1 MENTNLETKESVV
14 EVSEEELKKKFRN
27 IVISW
32 VQLDDKIKAINSEL
46 KNMKDEKKQYE
57 DFILSF
63 MEKYNE
69 NMITLSNGIL
79 KKNVSQTKQS
89 INEEMINEAI
99 EEFTKDVEQ
108 AYKITQKIIEKRQ
121 VNEKVTLKRQIN
133 KTKQNVKK
141 TN

>member
-1 MENTNLETKESVV
+1 MENKDS
-14 EVSEEELKKKFRN
+14 SDEELKKKFKN
-27 IVISW
+27 IVIAW
-32 VQLDDKIKAINSEL
+32 VQLDDKIKTINSEL

-57 DFILSF
+57 DFILNF

-99 EEFTKDVEQ
+99 EEFTKDAEQ
-108 AYKITQKIIEKRQ
+108 AYTITQKIIQKRQ
-121 VNEKVTLKRQIN
+121 VNEKISLKRQVI
-133 KTKQNVKK
+133 KK
-141 TN
+141 KN

>member
-1 MENTNLETKESVV
+1 MENTNLETKES

-89 INEEMINEAI
+89 INEEMINEVI

-108 AYKITQKIIEKRQ
+108 AYTITQKIIQKRQ
-121 VNEKVTLKRQIN
+121 INEKVSLKRQIN
-133 KTKQNVKK
+133 KKKQN
-141 TN
+141 

>member
-1 MENTNLETKESVV
+1 MENTNLETKESEV

-27 IVISW
+27 IVIAW

-89 INEEMINEAI
+89 INEEMINEVI

-108 AYKITQKIIEKRQ
+108 AYTITQKIIQKRQ

-133 KTKQNVKK
+133 KKKQNDNNK
-141 TN
+141 N

>member
-1 MENTNLETKESVV
+1 MENKDSS
-14 EVSEEELKKKFRN
+14 SEEDLKKKFKN
-27 IVISW
+27 IVIAW
-32 VQLDDKIKAINSEL
+32 VQLDDKIKTINSEL

-57 DFILSF
+57 DFILDF

-99 EEFTKDVEQ
+99 EEFTKDAEQ
-108 AYKITQKIIEKRQ
+108 AYTITQKIIQKRQ
-121 VNEKVTLKRQIN
+121 VNEKISLKRQVI
-133 KTKQNVKK
+133 KK
-141 TN
+141 KNN

>member
-1 MENTNLETKESVV
+1 MENKDS
-14 EVSEEELKKKFRN
+14 SEEELKKKFKN
-27 IVISW
+27 IVIAW
-32 VQLDDKIKAINSEL
+32 VQLDDKIKTINSEL

-57 DFILSF
+57 DFILDF

-99 EEFTKDVEQ
+99 EEFTKDAEQ
-108 AYKITQKIIEKRQ
+108 AYTITQKIIQKRQ
-121 VNEKVTLKRQIN
+121 VNEKVTLKRQVI
-133 KTKQNVKK
+133 KK
-141 TN
+141 KN

>member
-1 MENTNLETKESVV
+1 MENKDSS
-14 EVSEEELKKKFRN
+14 SEEDLKKKFKN
-27 IVISW
+27 IVIAW
-32 VQLDDKIKAINSEL
+32 VQLDDKIKTINSEL

-57 DFILSF
+57 DFILDF

-99 EEFTKDVEQ
+99 EEFMPNFKG
-108 AYKITQKIIEKRQ
+108 
-121 VNEKVTLKRQIN
+121 L
-133 KTKQNVKK
+133 
-141 TN
+141 

>member
-1 MENTNLETKESVV
+1 MENTNLETKESEV

-27 IVISW
+27 IVIAW

-57 DFILSF
+57 DFILNF

-89 INEEMINEAI
+89 INEEMINEVI

-108 AYKITQKIIEKRQ
+108 AYTITQKIIQKRQ

-133 KTKQNVKK
+133 KKKQN
-141 TN
+141 

>member
-1 MENTNLETKESVV
+1 MENKDSS
-14 EVSEEELKKKFRN
+14 SEEELKKKFKN
-27 IVISW
+27 IVIAW
-32 VQLDDKIKAINSEL
+32 VQLDDKIKTINSEL

-57 DFILSF
+57 DFILDF

-99 EEFTKDVEQ
+99 EEFTKDAEQ
-108 AYKITQKIIEKRQ
+108 AYTITQKIIQKRQ
-121 VNEKVTLKRQIN
+121 VNEKISLKRQVIKKKIN
-133 KTKQNVKK
+133 
-141 TN
+141 

>member
-1 MENTNLETKESVV
+1 MENNDS
-14 EVSEEELKKKFRN
+14 SEEELKKKFKN
-27 IVISW
+27 IVIAW
-32 VQLDDKIKAINSEL
+32 VQLDDKIKTINSEL

-57 DFILSF
+57 DFILNF

-79 KKNVSQTKQS
+79 KKNVTQTKQS

-108 AYKITQKIIEKRQ
+108 AYTITQKIIEKRQ
-121 VNEKVTLKRQIN
+121 INEKVSLKRQVI
-133 KTKQNVKK
+133 KK
-141 TN
+141 K

>member
-1 MENTNLETKESVV
+1 MENTNLETKES

-89 INEEMINEAI
+89 INEEMINEVI

-108 AYKITQKIIEKRQ
+108 AYTITQKIIQKRQ
-121 VNEKVTLKRQIN
+121 VNEKVSLKRQIN
-133 KTKQNVKK
+133 KKKQNDNNK
-141 TN
+141 N

>member
-1 MENTNLETKESVV
+1 MENKDSS
-14 EVSEEELKKKFRN
+14 SEEELKKKFKN
-27 IVISW
+27 IVIAW
-32 VQLDDKIKAINSEL
+32 VQLDDKIKTINSEL

-57 DFILSF
+57 DFILDF

-99 EEFTKDVEQ
+99 EEFTKDAEQ
-108 AYKITQKIIEKRQ
+108 AYTITQKIIQKRQ
-121 VNEKVTLKRQIN
+121 VNEKISLKRQVI
-133 KTKQNVKK
+133 KK
-141 TN
+141 KNN

>member
-1 MENTNLETKESVV
+1 MENKDS
-14 EVSEEELKKKFRN
+14 SSDEELKKKFKN
-27 IVISW
+27 IVIAW
-32 VQLDDKIKAINSEL
+32 VQLDDKIKTINSEL

-57 DFILSF
+57 DFILNF

-99 EEFTKDVEQ
+99 EEFTKDAEQ
-108 AYKITQKIIEKRQ
+108 AYTITQKIIQKRQ
-121 VNEKVTLKRQIN
+121 VNEKISLKRQVI
-133 KTKQNVKK
+133 KK
-141 TN
+141 K

>member
-1 MENTNLETKESVV
+1 MENKDS
-14 EVSEEELKKKFRN
+14 SSDEELKKKFKN
-27 IVISW
+27 IVIAW
-32 VQLDDKIKAINSEL
+32 VQLDDKIKTINSEL

-57 DFILSF
+57 DFILDF

-99 EEFTKDVEQ
+99 EVFTKDAEQ
-108 AYKITQKIIEKRQ
+108 AYTITQKIIQKRQ
-121 VNEKVTLKRQIN
+121 VNEKISLKRQVI
-133 KTKQNVKK
+133 KK
-141 TN
+141 KNN

>member
-32 VQLDDKIKAINSEL
+32 VQLDDKIKTINSEL

-133 KTKQNVKK
+133 KTKQNAKK

>member
-1 MENTNLETKESVV
+1 MENKDS
-14 EVSEEELKKKFRN
+14 SSDEELKKKFKN
-27 IVISW
+27 IVIAW
-32 VQLDDKIKAINSEL
+32 VQLDDKIKTINSEL

-57 DFILSF
+57 DFILDF

-99 EEFTKDVEQ
+99 EEFTKDAEQ
-108 AYKITQKIIEKRQ
+108 AYTITQKIIQKRQ
-121 VNEKVTLKRQIN
+121 VNEKVSLKRQVI
-133 KTKQNVKK
+133 KK
-141 TN
+141 KNN

>member
-1 MENTNLETKESVV
+1 MENKDSS
-14 EVSEEELKKKFRN
+14 SEEDLKKKFKN
-27 IVISW
+27 IVIAW
-32 VQLDDKIKAINSEL
+32 VQLDDKIKTINSEL

-57 DFILSF
+57 DFILDF

-99 EEFTKDVEQ
+99 EEFTKDAEQ
-108 AYKITQKIIEKRQ
+108 AYTITQKIIQKRQ
-121 VNEKVTLKRQIN
+121 VNEKVTLKRQVIKKKIN
-133 KTKQNVKK
+133 
-141 TN
+141 

>member
-1 MENTNLETKESVV
+1 MENTNLETKES

-89 INEEMINEAI
+89 INEEMINEVI

-108 AYKITQKIIEKRQ
+108 AYTITQKIIQKRQ
-121 VNEKVTLKRQIN
+121 VNERVSLKRQIN
-133 KTKQNVKK
+133 KKKQN
-141 TN
+141 

>member
-1 MENTNLETKESVV
+1 MENKDSS
-14 EVSEEELKKKFRN
+14 SEEELKKKFKN
-27 IVISW
+27 IVIAW
-32 VQLDDKIKAINSEL
+32 VQLDDKIKTINSEL

-57 DFILSF
+57 DFILDF

-99 EEFTKDVEQ
+99 EEFTKDAEQ
-108 AYKITQKIIEKRQ
+108 AYTITQKIIQKRQ
-121 VNEKVTLKRQIN
+121 VNEKVSLKRQVI
-133 KTKQNVKK
+133 KK
-141 TN
+141 KNN

>member
-1 MENTNLETKESVV
+1 MENTNLETNVPEV
-14 EVSEEELKKKFRN
+14 EVSEEELKKKFKN

-32 VQLDDKIKAINSEL
+32 VQLDDKIKIINSEL

-79 KKNVSQTKQS
+79 KKSVSQTKQS
-89 INEEMINEAI
+89 IKEEMIQEVI
-99 EEFTKDVEQ
+99 EEFTKDMEQ
-108 AYKITQKIIEKRQ
+108 AYSITQKIIQKRE
-121 VNEKVTLKRQIN
+121 VNEKVTLKRQNN
-133 KTKQNVKK
+133 KK
-141 TN
+141 

>member
-1 MENTNLETKESVV
+1 MENKDSS
-14 EVSEEELKKKFRN
+14 SEEELKKKFKN
-27 IVISW
+27 IVIAW
-32 VQLDDKIKAINSEL
+32 VQLDDKIKTINSEL

-57 DFILSF
+57 EFILNF

-79 KKNVSQTKQS
+79 KKNVSQSKQS

-108 AYKITQKIIEKRQ
+108 AYTITQKIIEKRQ
-121 VNEKVTLKRQIN
+121 INEKVTLKRQII
-133 KTKQNVKK
+133 KK
-141 TN
+141 KINSN

>member
-1 MENTNLETKESVV
+1 MENTNLETIVPEV
-14 EVSEEELKKKFRN
+14 EVSEEELKKKFKN

-32 VQLDDKIKAINSEL
+32 VHLDDKIKIINSEL

-79 KKNVSQTKQS
+79 KKSVSQTKQS
-89 INEEMINEAI
+89 IKEEMIQEVI
-99 EEFTKDVEQ
+99 EEFTKDMEQ
-108 AYKITQKIIEKRQ
+108 AYSITQKIIQKRE
-121 VNEKVTLKRQIN
+121 VNEKVTLKRQNN
-133 KTKQNVKK
+133 KK
-141 TN
+141 

>member
-1 MENTNLETKESVV
+1 MENKDS
-14 EVSEEELKKKFRN
+14 SEEELKKKFKN
-27 IVISW
+27 IVIAW
-32 VQLDDKIKAINSEL
+32 VQLDDKIKTINSEL

-57 DFILSF
+57 DFILDF

-99 EEFTKDVEQ
+99 EEFTKDAEQ
-108 AYKITQKIIEKRQ
+108 AYTITQKIIQKRQ
-121 VNEKVTLKRQIN
+121 VNEKISLKRQVI
-133 KTKQNVKK
+133 KK
-141 TN
+141 KNN

>member
-1 MENTNLETKESVV
+1 MENKDSS
-14 EVSEEELKKKFRN
+14 SEEELKKKFKN
-27 IVISW
+27 IVIAW
-32 VQLDDKIKAINSEL
+32 VQLDDKIKTINSEL

-57 DFILSF
+57 DFILDF

-99 EEFTKDVEQ
+99 EEFTKDAEQ
-108 AYKITQKIIEKRQ
+108 AYTITQKIIQKRQ
-121 VNEKVTLKRQIN
+121 VNEKISLKRQVI
-133 KTKQNVKK
+133 KK
-141 TN
+141 KN

>member
-1 MENTNLETKESVV
+1 MENKDS
-14 EVSEEELKKKFRN
+14 SSDEELKKKFKN
-27 IVISW
+27 IVIAW
-32 VQLDDKIKAINSEL
+32 VQLDDKIKTINSEL

-57 DFILSF
+57 EFILNF

-99 EEFTKDVEQ
+99 EEFTKDAEQ
-108 AYKITQKIIEKRQ
+108 AYTITQKIIQKRQ
-121 VNEKVTLKRQIN
+121 VNEKISLKRQVI
-133 KTKQNVKK
+133 KK
-141 TN
+141 KN

>member
-1 MENTNLETKESVV
+1 MENKDSS
-14 EVSEEELKKKFRN
+14 SEEELKKKFKN
-27 IVISW
+27 IVIAW
-32 VQLDDKIKAINSEL
+32 VQLDDKIKTINSEL

-57 DFILSF
+57 DFILDF

-99 EEFTKDVEQ
+99 EEFTKDAEQ
-108 AYKITQKIIEKRQ
+108 AYTITQKIIQKRQ
-121 VNEKVTLKRQIN
+121 VNEKVTLKRQVIKKKIN
-133 KTKQNVKK
+133 
-141 TN
+141 

>member
-1 MENTNLETKESVV
+1 MENKDS
-14 EVSEEELKKKFRN
+14 SSDEELKKKFKN
-27 IVISW
+27 IVIAW
-32 VQLDDKIKAINSEL
+32 VQLDDKIKTINSEL

-57 DFILSF
+57 DFILNF

-99 EEFTKDVEQ
+99 EEFTKDAEQ
-108 AYKITQKIIEKRQ
+108 AYTITQKIIQKRQ
-121 VNEKVTLKRQIN
+121 VNEKISLKRQVI
-133 KTKQNVKK
+133 KK
-141 TN
+141 KN

>member
-1 MENTNLETKESVV
+1 MENKDS
-14 EVSEEELKKKFRN
+14 SSDEELKKKFKN
-27 IVISW
+27 IVIAW
-32 VQLDDKIKAINSEL
+32 VQLDDKIKTINSEL

-57 DFILSF
+57 DFILNF

-99 EEFTKDVEQ
+99 EEFTKDAEQ
-108 AYKITQKIIEKRQ
+108 AYTITQKIIQKRQ
-121 VNEKVTLKRQIN
+121 VNEKISLKRQVI
-133 KTKQNVKK
+133 KK
-141 TN
+141 KNN